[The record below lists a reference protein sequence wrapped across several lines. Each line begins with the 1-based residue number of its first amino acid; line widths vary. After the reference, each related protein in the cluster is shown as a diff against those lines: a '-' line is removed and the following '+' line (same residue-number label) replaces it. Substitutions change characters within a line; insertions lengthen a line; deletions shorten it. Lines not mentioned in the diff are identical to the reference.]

1 LQKESKYDTSANMI
15 DPQISNWS
23 GKVVVKFVT
32 KEHDSY
38 EIKLSRHVACIP
50 KYFVSEFLS

>member
-1 LQKESKYDTSANMI
+1 MI
-15 DPQISNWS
+15 GPQISNWS

-32 KEHDSY
+32 KKHGSY
-38 EIKLSRHVACIP
+38 EIKLSRHVVCIP